1 MDRRFWSGHYA
12 PASRPRPGTGDWAAG
27 GGMADFG
34 ALGGLYAA
42 RGAYGEAGT
51 IIHRLAETIDEE
63 ELRVG
68 FLTAVSVQS
77 VLALSEMV

>member
-1 MDRRFWSGHYA
+1 
-12 PASRPRPGTGDWAAG
+12 
-27 GGMADFG
+27 MADFG

-63 ELRVG
+63 DLRVG
-68 FLTAVSVQS
+68 FLTADPVRSILEIS
-77 VLALSEMV
+77 GAA